1 MAQEFTPQT
10 DIGNI
15 PSTDEFQRVKDS
27 SIIGKTGEPERNGF
41 SGKIS
46 DVAQTVQ
53 GVFANHS
60 EKLFAITALV
70 GFTLIFYS
78 GNIKAWNDFWRYTAF
93 LGVVLIFYVVLLIG
107 KKIVEMIS
115 KKK

>member
-1 MAQEFTPQT
+1 MAQEFIPQT

-15 PSTDEFQRVKDS
+15 PSTDEFQRVKDA
-27 SIIGKTGEPERNGF
+27 SIGGKTGEPERNGF
-41 SGKIS
+41 GGKIS

-60 EKLFAITALV
+60 EKLFAIIALV

-78 GNIKAWNDFWRYTAF
+78 GNIKTWDDFWRYTVF
-93 LGVVLIFYVVLLIG
+93 LGVVLIFYVILLIG
-107 KKIVEMIS
+107 KKVF
-115 KKK
+115 

>member
-10 DIGNI
+10 NIGDI
-15 PSTDEFQRVKDS
+15 PATDKFQRVKDT
-27 SIIGKTGEPERNGF
+27 SIIGKTGEPERSRIG
-41 SGKIS
+41 GKIS
-46 DVAQTVQ
+46 DVAETVQ

-78 GNIKAWNDFWRYTAF
+78 GNIKTWFDFWRYTAF
-93 LGVVLIFYVVLLIG
+93 LGVVLIFYIVLLIG
-107 KKIVEMIS
+107 KKISEKMD
-115 KKK
+115 KKE